1 LVGTVRSMNQ
11 LKDLQKLIKLIGDR
25 AMLDAK
31 ANGTYIVYKTNK
43 DQIVKKYSNG
53 EVIPVSEQDLSH
65 A

>member
-11 LKDLQKLIKLIGDR
+11 LKDLQKLIKLTGDR

>member
-1 LVGTVRSMNQ
+1 MVGTVRSMNQ
-11 LKDLQKLIKLIGDR
+11 LKDLQKLIKLTGDR